1 MEIILDELHP
11 ENRGKPKDFFCCSK
25 VPDQTLSPRFSYLA
39 RTIQRQMRKLED
51 WLSEYGESHQHPG
64 NKTIHWICVP
74 SIVFSLVLILWG
86 VVTPSAFDSIAL
98 NWAYLVMAMA
108 LVYYMF
114 LSPTLSLGMV
124 VVFLFFAKLAAFI
137 SETSTYPLWQ
147 IGLVIFVLAW
157 IGQFY
162 GHKLEGKKPSFLKDV
177 QFLLIGPLWLLNFIY
192 KRFNIKA

>member
-1 MEIILDELHP
+1 
-11 ENRGKPKDFFCCSK
+11 
-25 VPDQTLSPRFSYLA
+25 
-39 RTIQRQMRKLED
+39 MRKLED

-74 SIVFSLVLILWG
+74 SIVFSLVLLLWG

-114 LSPTLSLGMV
+114 LSPALSLGMI
-124 VVFLFFAKLAAFI
+124 VVFLFFAKLASFI

-162 GHKLEGKKPSFLKDV
+162 GHKLEGKKPSFLKDI